1 MNVCCSK
8 SKPQEKKK
16 LKAGLLIQ
24 NQELLRLRLSH
35 EEKVFYTQLFYDN
48 AVGGKVLKNNFLP
61 LLGMLGTSI
70 AEEFAERIFLAFS
83 SNKKDI
89 TLCEYLKYIDIYHY
103 GDDI

>member
-16 LKAGLLIQ
+16 PKAGLLIQ

-48 AVGGKVLKNNFLP
+48 AVGGKV
-61 LLGMLGTSI
+61 
-70 AEEFAERIFLAFS
+70 
-83 SNKKDI
+83 
-89 TLCEYLKYIDIYHY
+89 
-103 GDDI
+103 

>member
-1 MNVCCSK
+1 MNICCSK
-8 SKPQEKKK
+8 QKSPEKKK
-16 LKAGLLIQ
+16 TKRNLLIQ

-83 SNKKDI
+83 STKKDI
-89 TLCEYLKYIDIYHY
+89 TLCEYLKYIRYNFM
-103 GDDI
+103 